1 MIIEK
6 IDIKCFGRLK
16 NLTLEF
22 ADGVNVIE
30 GHNESGKSTIAGFI
44 KYMLYGFEATETE
57 GTLSERRH
65 RINWQSGIAEGSMNV
80 SVKGKKYLVTR
91 STVMNE
97 QQGRT
102 TYKEESSI
110 IDLESGTPAF
120 GKLPAGEVFFGV
132 DRELFENT
140 AFVGQLGDASI
151 KEGSVKES
159 IENILFSG
167 NERINIQRAASR
179 ISEKMESLYHQGNTG
194 GAIYDLVKRQEELEE
209 RLHATDDANKQIL
222 QKEAEL
228 HEIKARK
235 EEAEG
240 KRERL
245 LDLDECYRNVMLIQ
259 TFDKLHEL
267 EEQNEQISDAY
278 AAFIEENTVSGFVPT
293 RDYLTEIAVARRAV
307 DDSYTRLCDAE
318 EAYAKEKSAI
328 GITKEIEGAIQTSD
342 TLGGED
348 KIREILAESKKSKIY
363 SIGGVIAGALAAIA
377 AIVALI
383 AMSPI
388 NPVLTVAL
396 IAVAVLALV
405 GGGYLLYSYLT
416 HRRNERKLAEKF
428 GTETAE
434 ELLAKIAVI
443 ADARR
448 KRDTMI
454 SNLENARMALERA
467 KADSESARGELIR
480 IAIRWGESPPLS
492 GFDEY
497 LDQLE
502 HRVRLFLEKKE
513 KLLDEKNNMEIT
525 VREIRRTL
533 ADKSEIDIR
542 AQVPPLKRKVLSEI
556 NHEEIIT
563 GIAEAKS
570 TIEEQQRLSWS
581 VESELASLKLR
592 ATDPGELYSK
602 IQALETKIDE
612 LRAKHKAYFVALRA
626 INSASDNLRA
636 EISPRLAEYATD
648 MLKVMTDG
656 KYSQLS
662 VDNSLKINFT
672 AEGDSEGRSV
682 DYLSGG
688 TRDLTYIALRLAL
701 VDMLY
706 SEKPPICFDE
716 TFANQDN
723 SRATAMMKAIGSL
736 AQEGHQSF
744 IFTCRDRERSL
755 ASSLTKDSRAY
766 RLSAGE

>member
-6 IDIKCFGRLK
+6 IDVKCFGRLK

-22 ADGVNVIE
+22 SDGINVIE

-44 KYMLYGFEATETE
+44 KYMLYGFETTESE
-57 GTLSERRH
+57 GVLSERRH
-65 RINWQSGIAEGSMNV
+65 RINWQSGIAEGTMNV
-80 SVKGKKYLVTR
+80 SVKGKKYLITR
-91 STVMNE
+91 STVASE

-209 RLHATDDANKQIL
+209 RLHSTDEANKQIL

-235 EEAEG
+235 EEAEA

-267 EEQNEQISDAY
+267 EEQNEQVNDAY
-278 AAFIEENTVSGFVPT
+278 VSFIEENTVSGFAPT
-293 RDYLTEIAVARRAV
+293 QDYLTEIAVARRAV

-318 EAYAKEKSAI
+318 DAYAKEKSAI
-328 GITKEIEGAIQTSD
+328 GITKEIEGAIQISD

-348 KIREILAESKKSKIY
+348 KIRKDLDESKKSKLY
-363 SIGGVIAGALAAIA
+363 SIFGVIAGALAAIA

-383 AMSPI
+383 ALKPESPI
-388 NPVLTVAL
+388 LMVAL
-396 IAVAVLALV
+396 IAVAVLALS
-405 GGGYLLYSYLT
+405 GSGYLLYSFLG
-416 HRRNERKLAEKF
+416 HRAAEAKLAKQF
-428 GTETAE
+428 GTESAE
-434 ELLAKIAVI
+434 ELSAKIAVI

-454 SNLENARMALERA
+454 SNLENARLALERA

-497 LDQLE
+497 LDKLE
-502 HRVRLFLEKKE
+502 HRVRLFLEKKA

-563 GIAEAKS
+563 GIAEAKG
-570 TIEEQQRLSWS
+570 IIDEQQRLSWS

-636 EISPRLAEYATD
+636 EISPRLADYATGI
-648 MLKVMTDG
+648 LKVMTDG
-656 KYSQLS
+656 KYSKLN
-662 VDNSLKINFT
+662 VDDALKISFSSDE
-672 AEGDSEGRSV
+672 AADKSV

-723 SRATAMMKAIGSL
+723 SRASAMMKAIGSL
-736 AQEGHQSF
+736 AESGHQSF

-766 RLSAGE
+766 RLSVGE